1 MNFKIEQKKIPGTEE
16 LTDQE
21 KPKRR
26 RKKRAVPKGG
36 RWTVAVGFLFTLL
49 VIAGFYLQ
57 AELPIFWQKIT
68 SPLVISNLS
77 KEERFDPSLVLSEI
91 ENLTKDLRGSYGVY
105 VFRLTDKKDYGFNED
120 KVFPAASLMKL
131 PVMLA
136 LYQEAE
142 KGKID
147 LETKYTLMEKD
158 KRRGAGILQNKEAAS
173 SYTYRELAKLMGQ
186 YSDNTAFA
194 IIRGV
199 LSDEEIEKMIADLG
213 MKNTSLKDFET
224 TPEDIGIFF
233 QRLYQ
238 GNILKDRNR
247 DEILSFLTETAFE
260 NWIPQGVPDEIKVSH
275 KIGQELGTFSD
286 AGIIF
291 TSRPF
296 ILVIMSKN
304 ARQKEADEVLV
315 EITKKVW
322 AFETEKGSL

>member
-1 MNFKIEQKKIPGTEE
+1 MNLKVRQERIPGTEG
-16 LTDQE
+16 LIDQQ
-21 KPKRR
+21 KPKKK
-26 RKKRAVPKGG
+26 RKKQTVLKGG

-57 AELPIFWQKIT
+57 AELPVFWQKIT

-147 LETKYTLMEKD
+147 LETKYTLIEKD
-158 KRRGAGILQNKEAAS
+158 KRRGAGILQGKPVGS
-173 SYTYRELAKLMGQ
+173 LYTYKQLIELMGQ
-186 YSDNTAFA
+186 HSDNTAFA
-194 IIRGV
+194 V
-199 LSDEEIEKMIADLG
+199 LRKVLGDKEIEKVIDDLE
-213 MKNTSLKDFET
+213 MSKTSLRGFET
-224 TPEDIGIFF
+224 SPKDMGRFF
-233 QRLYQ
+233 QKLYQ
-238 GNILKDRNR
+238 GDILSPKSR
-247 DEILSFLTETAFE
+247 DEFLDSLVDTSFEDWL
-260 NWIPQGVPDEIKVSH
+260 PQGVPEDIKVAH
-275 KIGQELGTFSD
+275 KIGQDLGIFSD

-296 ILVIMSKN
+296 VLIIMSKN

-315 EITKKVW
+315 EITEKVW
-322 AFETEKGSL
+322 AFEMEKGSL